1 MSIDTSTRFAN
12 YGSRAAAYIIDLLF
26 LWGIALTSFLIGLA
40 MLFAATSRPIGI
52 ILLIAAIIWVPVGAI
67 WNQII
72 RQGTTGQTFGKSR
85 MAVKLIRV
93 DTGLPI
99 GVGLAIVRVLAGWFF
114 SAITGGIFSIVDLVF
129 PAFDKRRQ
137 RVIDKMLITIVI
149 DVSEVSLA
157 SSSPVHVATL
167 PPPPSD
173 PFA

>member
-1 MSIDTSTRFAN
+1 MS
-12 YGSRAAAYIIDLLF
+12 
-26 LWGIALTSFLIGLA
+26 
-40 MLFAATSRPIGI
+40 
-52 ILLIAAIIWVPVGAI
+52 
-67 WNQII
+67 
-72 RQGTTGQTFGKSR
+72 
-85 MAVKLIRV
+85 VKLIRV

-137 RVIDKMLITIVI
+137 RVIDKMLNTIVI